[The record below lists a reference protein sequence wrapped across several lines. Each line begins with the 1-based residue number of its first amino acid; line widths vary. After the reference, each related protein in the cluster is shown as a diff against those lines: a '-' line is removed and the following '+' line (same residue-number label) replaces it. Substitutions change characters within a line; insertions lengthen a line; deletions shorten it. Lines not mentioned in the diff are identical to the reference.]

1 MLAVFAITLVS
12 KEFSAFVAL
21 VISAVILAVLADTLV
36 FKVAILFVFAVML
49 DVFAFTDV
57 GNPAIVAAAIPPTL
71 FTVVAKLPL
80 PDPVTSP
87 VKVVLAVAAITSV
100 PITKPKLVLAPA
112 AVVAPVPPFAMAMVV
127 PFHTPVVI
135 VPTVFKFG
143 RAVNVLLDVAVMLP
157 AVVAVVALPD
167 KFPVRLPV
175 TFPVTFPVT
184 LPVRFPVNP
193 EAVTDVNPA
202 SVVDVAPN
210 AILVVPIVTEL
221 FANLL
226 LGIFPNN
233 LSSVIFPPNLALEIL
248 PSATPAL
255 ALC

>member
-1 MLAVFAITLVS
+1 MLA
-12 KEFSAFVAL
+12 
-21 VISAVILAVLADTLV
+21 
-36 FKVAILFVFAVML
+36 
-49 DVFAFTDV
+49 VFAFTDV
-57 GNPAIVAAAIPPTL
+57 GNPASVAAAIPPTL

-167 KFPVRLPV
+167 KFPVTFPVRLPV

-202 SVVDVAPN
+202 SVVEVAPN